1 MGCVGTLTQPPRPTG
16 PTAVG
21 VVVCTPVTTAAS
33 APFTGRPVVVVGVR
47 PILRSRGGSAIEP
60 GDRAGSHGPARSGL
74 RPRVRRPG
82 VVRRSDVDGVPG
94 DAGWG
99 GGPVVGA
106 DGEGDR
112 GRAPGAGFD
121 RMADVG
127 GRAERPPLA
136 LDHDPGR
143 PGPEVGLPVGLDLP
157 GRPGR
162 ANFREGVAPWPASHR
177 APRAGKAPG
186 AGTRACAP
194 MPPKSPAVSPDLH
207 RPGLDPTPP
216 KPPACTYWMIG
227 GSPAAPPAGSPW
239 PKDAAKT
246 GSSERPPDASARSA
260 TWTPSDAPV
269 AQRPQRRR
277 QRHPRRGLGL
287 PVLCRPGPGRGR
299 PGRAAVVVAV
309 AP

>member
-60 GDRAGSHGPARSGL
+60 GDRAGSHGPARSGR

-177 APRAGKAPG
+177 APASGQGSGGRHPG
-186 AGTRACAP
+186 VR
-194 MPPKSPAVSPDLH
+194 
-207 RPGLDPTPP
+207 
-216 KPPACTYWMIG
+216 
-227 GSPAAPPAGSPW
+227 
-239 PKDAAKT
+239 
-246 GSSERPPDASARSA
+246 PDASEVS
-260 TWTPSDAPV
+260 
-269 AQRPQRRR
+269 RR
-277 QRHPRRGLGL
+277 QPRPTPTRPRPHPTQTAGLHLLDDWWIANCTTCGFVLAEGRRQDRVERKAARRLC
-287 PVLCRPGPGRGR
+287 PVCHLD
-299 PGRAAVVVAV
+299 AV
-309 AP
+309 